1 MIKNARFQFE
11 SNIVATFFLIRAQ
24 TFNKIRIVVRW
35 MKLNELKLLAADEL
49 VFVTTDNAS
58 CY

>member
-1 MIKNARFQFE
+1 MKKILAIAF
-11 SNIVATFFLIRAQ
+11 VAMMSLGTMAQ